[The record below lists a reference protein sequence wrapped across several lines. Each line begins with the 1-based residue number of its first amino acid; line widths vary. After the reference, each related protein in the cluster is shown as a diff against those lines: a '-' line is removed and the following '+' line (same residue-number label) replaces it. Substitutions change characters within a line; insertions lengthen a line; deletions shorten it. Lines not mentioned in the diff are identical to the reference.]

1 MVQAPE
7 RKYKT
12 VPQVVLKPRL
22 PNKKTAGRSR
32 NKNEIHIQIEI
43 GIPLFG
49 KEIMGYTPSAVQLF
63 VISRSLDL

>member
-1 MVQAPE
+1 MP
-7 RKYKT
+7 
-12 VPQVVLKPRL
+12 LKECIKPSRRFFCWGGQISRQ
-22 PNKKTAGRSR
+22 PAGRSR

-63 VISRSLDL
+63 VISRSPYI